1 MFNLQLC
8 GNRRVNAAVTFI
20 LPALWVCVQWCIKC
34 RAVGRLDRP
43 SHNTLHG
50 LMPPLAGKWIKEG
63 GGWTVCLLKI
73 NPHSSSVDHWAW
85 QGFCL
90 SVAARLALVR
100 MSSSCRWFIRFTAK
114 RWETLTQPE
123 SRNLVK
129 GMVGFPEVRHGLI
142 VPPKSI
148 NQCGA
153 VFQINMEDSRYC
165 AYFCLIFP

>member
-1 MFNLQLC
+1 MLLMFNLQLC
-8 GNRRVNAAVTFI
+8 GNRRINAAVTFI

-114 RWETLTQPE
+114 RWDANSAWEQE
-123 SRNLVK
+123 F
-129 GMVGFPEVRHGLI
+129 GQGHGWLPWGQTRPYRPSK
-142 VPPKSI
+142 V
-148 NQCGA
+148 N
-153 VFQINMEDSRYC
+153 
-165 AYFCLIFP
+165 